1 MNIHEFCILGL
12 KQHFLGPE
20 VSLKKKASKQEN
32 EEDPKRTKLTEENIT
47 THQALLKE
55 EHSDPKKVGELIKL
69 LPPGE
74 QQLLWKKFEKS
85 RISASADGDYKDVTK
100 GTGSQE
106 KNHVLLRN
114 CVIDGGQLAKHYK
127 TAMLS
132 FENTSEK
139 KITYIFKPWKQMVD
153 RYGKTEA
160 LARLKAGQ
168 QK

>member
-1 MNIHEFCILGL
+1 ME
-12 KQHFLGPE
+12 KRP
-20 VSLKKKASKQEN
+20 ASKQEN

-100 GTGSQE
+100 GTGSQVARKRNTFCSE
-106 KNHVLLRN
+106 IGRLMVANWPSSTRHHAELR
-114 CVIDGGQLAKHYK
+114 KHK
-127 TAMLS
+127 
-132 FENTSEK
+132 
-139 KITYIFKPWKQMVD
+139 
-153 RYGKTEA
+153 
-160 LARLKAGQ
+160 
-168 QK
+168 